1 MGNFLEK
8 SGKYEKM
15 GDLKGKK
22 AVGSGVRDARE
33 LIRVSAPPR
42 EIFLAA
48 DTAAIQQV
56 GVRILRK
63 RNFGG
68 FRISLTAKPSS
79 RSPRPGYIQRAF
91 SAYAMLYFTL
101 RTKRNY
107 AHCVRS
113 VTAFQFLATRNSQ
126 LATR

>member
-8 SGKYEKM
+8 SVKYEKM

-48 DTAAIQQV
+48 DTAAIQ
-56 GVRILRK
+56 LFK
-63 RNFGG
+63 
-68 FRISLTAKPSS
+68 
-79 RSPRPGYIQRAF
+79 RAF
-91 SAYAMLYFTL
+91 L
-101 RTKRNY
+101 R
-107 AHCVRS
+107 S
-113 VTAFQFLATRNSQ
+113 
-126 LATR
+126 